1 MSHAN
6 NFMAENFKKIP
17 TQAFYTAMPQLIA
30 QIMHINADSA
40 SVVQYI
46 LKKVLFRFPEQAM
59 WPLAW
64 LCHSKNSK
72 RKQIGVGIFKEA
84 QKIIAKKNKALG
96 NLLMASKNLINHLQ
110 SIAT

>member
-6 NFMAENFKKIP
+6 HFMAENFRKIP

-30 QIMHINADSA
+30 QIMHVNGDSA
-40 SVVQYI
+40 SVVQFI
-46 LKKVLFRFPEQAM
+46 LKKVLFKFPEQAM

-64 LCHSKNSK
+64 LCHSKNSR

-84 QKIIAKKNKALG
+84 QKIVAKKNKGLG
-96 NLLMASKNLINHLQ
+96 NLLLASKSLINHLQ
-110 SIAT
+110 QVAT